1 MPVTDLNA
9 LVGATLKGEY
19 KKRGMRLEDIA
30 KSAGIPYPTL
40 RKKIAG
46 QSPIFAT
53 ELILICQVIG
63 VTPERVL
70 GDAMDMY
77 GGVDKLVSEVTS
89 TTEAPDKRRKQAE
102 ALSMTTE
109 QIEDLTAI
117 DVPHIEHGSNTHTS
131 T

>member
-1 MPVTDLNA
+1 MPVTDLNT

-30 KSAGIPYPTL
+30 KKAGIPYPTL

-53 ELILICQVIG
+53 ELILICQVVG

-70 GDAMDMY
+70 GDAMELY

-89 TTEAPDKRRKQAE
+89 TTETSDKKRKQDE
-102 ALSMTTE
+102 ARSMTTE
-109 QIEDLTAI
+109 QIEELATS
-117 DVPHIEHGSNTHTS
+117 DVPRIEYEPTTRPSP
-131 T
+131 

>member
-1 MPVTDLNA
+1 MPEKDLNT

-30 KSAGIPYPTL
+30 PKVGIPYPTL

-70 GDAMDMY
+70 ADAMEMY

-89 TTEAPDKRRKQAE
+89 TTKTSDKKRKQEE

-109 QIEDLTAI
+109 QIEESAAS
-117 DVPHIEHGSNTHTS
+117 DVPHIKYESNTHTS
-131 T
+131 P